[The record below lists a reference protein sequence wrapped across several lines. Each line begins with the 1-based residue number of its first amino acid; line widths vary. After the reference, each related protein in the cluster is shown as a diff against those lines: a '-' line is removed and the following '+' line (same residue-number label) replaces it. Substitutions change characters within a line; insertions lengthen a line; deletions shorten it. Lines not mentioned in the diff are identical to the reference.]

1 MHPRSRSIVRR
12 LLLGVVLLV
21 SAGAVQAQVCSFPS
35 NTGRVHRI
43 YPQFA
48 PASGPGTFFQLKG
61 TNTKALNPNGY
72 YFIPATPA
80 TLPIQSLYRSMHDL
94 LVEAAKSGWTVQV
107 RTANCG
113 GPVAEAKVEYL
124 VVDLP

>member
-1 MHPRSRSIVRR
+1 MDPRIRSIVRR
-12 LLLGVVLLV
+12 WLLGVVVLI
-21 SAGAVQAQVCSFPS
+21 SAGAVQAQVCNYSA
-35 NTGRVHRI
+35 NTGLVKRI

-48 PASGPGTFFQLKG
+48 PVAGPGTFFQLKG
-61 TNTKALNPNGY
+61 TNTKAVNPNGY
-72 YFIPATPA
+72 YFISAMPA

-107 RTANCG
+107 RTTNCG